1 MMIFEG
7 DFVNLGSANNWLEVV
22 EILGPM
28 HIRLHNG
35 FHVCA
40 SPEYIADYFSVNE
53 VMEVTNSDLVL
64 DPTKPAYIVNQ
75 VCGSGLRSVVFCLT
89 L

>member
-7 DFVNLGSANNWLEVV
+7 DFVKLHMVPNQLFKVV
-22 EILGPM
+22 EILPFD
-28 HIRLHNG
+28 ICVLDNG

-40 SPEYIADYFSVNE
+40 SPDYIADYYSVNE

-64 DPTKPAYIVNQ
+64 DPTKPAYIVKQ
-75 VCGSGLRSVVFCLT
+75 TIVSH
-89 L
+89 

>member
-7 DFVNLGSANNWLEVV
+7 DFVKLHMVPTQLFKVV
-22 EILGPM
+22 EILPFD
-28 HIRLHNG
+28 ICVLDNG

-40 SPEYIADYFSVNE
+40 SPEYIADYYSVNE

-64 DPTKPAYIVNQ
+64 DPTKPAYIVKKDM
-75 VCGSGLRSVVFCLT
+75 VSH
-89 L
+89 

>member
-1 MMIFEG
+1 MIIFEG
-7 DFVNLGSANNWLEVV
+7 DFVKLHMVPAQLFKVV
-22 EILGPM
+22 EILPFD
-28 HIRLHNG
+28 ICVLDNG

-64 DPTKPAYIVNQ
+64 DPTKPAYIVKQ
-75 VCGSGLRSVVFCLT
+75 TTVSH
-89 L
+89 